1 MKLFLTLGLGLFSL
15 AAGAGGDGGPQ
26 VGDAAPLS
34 SATALLQAPAGAKL
48 DAASL
53 RGQVVML
60 EFWATWCGPC
70 VAAIPHLNE
79 LADKFKDQPARFI
92 AITAEDEATIK
103 PFLAK
108 RPIHAWIALD
118 TDKAM
123 NKAYAVGSIPR
134 TVLLDKEGK
143 IAGITHPAQLT
154 ERHLA
159 DLLAG
164 KKISLAG
171 GQGEAVANRQINEK
185 PALFEISVRPSSATN
200 ERGFGW
206 GNGNLNARGCTAG
219 RMLAMAFR
227 TTAPRII
234 TNAPI
239 PDGMYD
245 FTITQPRCLVEA
257 EDNTPE
263 LVQQALQLAFGLTGR
278 KETRETKVFLLRVK
292 ATAAVGRTVSPTQGR
307 SFRYGGGEISG
318 VGVSMELLS
327 SVLEQLLKRPIIDET
342 QLKEDYD
349 IALKWNEEGPEALGR
364 EALIQAVREQLGL
377 ELVPAVRP
385 VEMVVIEQNKEVTAK
400 AAVKKR

>member
-1 MKLFLTLGLGLFSL
+1 MKLFLTFGLGLFSL
-15 AAGAGGDGGPQ
+15 AVGAGGDRGPQ
-26 VGDAAPLS
+26 VGDAARLL
-34 SATALLQAPAGAKL
+34 SATALLQAPVGAKL
-48 DAASL
+48 ETASL
-53 RGQVVML
+53 SGQVVVL

-79 LADKFKDQPARFI
+79 LADKFKDQPVRFV

-103 PFLAK
+103 LFLAK

-118 TDKAM
+118 TNKAM
-123 NKAYAVGSIPR
+123 NKAYAVESIPQ

-143 IAGITHPAQLT
+143 IAGITHPTQLT
-154 ERHLA
+154 EKHLA

-185 PALFEISVRPSSATN
+185 PALFEISVRPSIATK

-206 GNGNLNARGCTAG
+206 GNGNLNAHGCTAG
-219 RMLAMAFR
+219 RMLAVAFR

-263 LVQQALQLAFGLTGR
+263 LVQQALRLAFGLTGR
-278 KETRETKVFLLRVK
+278 KETRETSVFLLRVK
-292 ATAAVGRTVSPTQGR
+292 STAAGGRTVSPTKGK
-307 SFRYGGGEISG
+307 SFHYGGGEISG
-318 VGVSMELLS
+318 VGVSMEQLS
-327 SVLEQLLKRPIIDET
+327 AVLEQLLKRPIIDET
-342 QLKEDYD
+342 RLKEDYD
-349 IALKWNEEGPEALGR
+349 IALKWNDKASEALNC

-385 VEMVVIEQNKEVTAK
+385 VEMVVIEQNKQVTAK
-400 AAVKKR
+400 ASSKRK